1 LNRDTAGRTR
11 AYVILCSVVGLIIGG
26 VIGYFSP
33 HPQSGA
39 SAIVISTPLPDPTS
53 LPAPTPAPIRVHVSG
68 AVHQPDV
75 YELPAGSIVKDA
87 VEVAGGPIDS
97 ADLDGVNLAVELR
110 DQQQVYIPRQG
121 ETVPMSPALSS
132 GGAVIGPVNINTAT
146 AAELETLSGIGP
158 KTAKT
163 IVEYREANGPFET
176 IEDIMNVPGIGEGT
190 FEKIKDGIT
199 VGS

>member
-1 LNRDTAGRTR
+1 
-11 AYVILCSVVGLIIGG
+11 
-26 VIGYFSP
+26 
-33 HPQSGA
+33 
-39 SAIVISTPLPDPTS
+39 
-53 LPAPTPAPIRVHVSG
+53 
-68 AVHQPDV
+68 
-75 YELPAGSIVKDA
+75 
-87 VEVAGGPIDS
+87 
-97 ADLDGVNLAVELR
+97 LDGVNLAVELR